1 MSKKYFLPASKPIDN
16 KETNGASGGS
26 SSRRKLSAKSLIII
40 LSIILVVCVAV
51 VVPVCVVYVDIP
63 VKAEFL
69 DFDQKNDYWL
79 VASWNSVAAAQ
90 SYDVEYCFEDPV
102 LTTTVITKGNTKNKK
117 FYFERSAGSVY
128 FRVRA
133 VKGERKGKYSDWIE
147 KEIDAWTL
155 SKPVVTV
162 NTTTM
167 QISWTPV
174 TYRYEY
180 DYSKIVS
187 AYVYQYAWKPVDDE
201 DDKLEWR
208 DDKSLT
214 NYVRLDSSLLTL
226 SEYFDYQFNDHE
238 WPGDVTLYFR
248 VAAVNHGYS
257 TLGGFSDY
265 VGDTPEE
272 LALRKIYNDVGEYGE
287 TSVTITKEIFDA
299 LSK

>member
-90 SYDVEYCFEDPV
+90 SYDVEYCCEDPG
-102 LTTTVITKGNTKNKK
+102 LTTTITKGNTKNKK
-117 FYFERSAGSVY
+117 FYIERKAGSVY

-201 DDKLEWR
+201 DDKLEWK

-238 WPGDVTLYFR
+238 WPGDITLYFR

-272 LALRKIYNDVGEYGE
+272 LALRKIYNEVGEYGE